1 MKRIILLFALV
12 ITLAHMAR
20 GQNFTVN
27 GGLVISDVFFSVD
40 SASIETNKN
49 IGFIGGISGE
59 IKLAENLYQGL
70 GVEFVQKG
78 FKIKSDYNTFSMRIN
93 YINFPF
99 NLRYKFDLEDFW
111 MAFEAGPFLGI
122 ALSGKTEHE
131 EGSERLQFGSAEGQ
145 INYLDYGLNLGFGVE
160 VDYFKLRVAHHIGL
174 NNISSSQS
182 EELKNKSFTLSV
194 GILF

>member
-1 MKRIILLFALV
+1 MKKTIFFLTLLFLCFKSY
-12 ITLAHMAR
+12 
-20 GQNFTVN
+20 GQNFTFT

-49 IGFIGGISGE
+49 FGFIGGISSE

-78 FKIKSDYNTFSMRIN
+78 FRIKSEYNTFSMRIN

-122 ALSGKTEHE
+122 ALSGKRDFDNDTQ
-131 EGSERLQFGSAEGQ
+131 RLQFGPAEGQ

-160 VDYFKLRVAHHIGL
+160 VDYFKLRIAHHIGL
-174 NNISSSQS
+174 NNISSSKS
-182 EELKNKSFTLSV
+182 EELKNKSFTFSI
-194 GILF
+194 GINF